1 MADFLHNN
9 NQLRKIAKL
18 IAGSKYCVAFTG
30 AGVSVESGVPPFRG
44 EGGLWNRYDPQ
55 TLELGY
61 FFEQPDKSWEV
72 VREIFYS
79 FFGKVDPNEAHL
91 VLADWENRGL
101 VKALITQN
109 IDNLHQQSGSKEVFE
124 FHGNAMRLL
133 CVVCGAY
140 VSIEEANLSLLPP
153 RCKGCTGLLKPDFIF
168 FGEGIPQLAYS
179 KSVEAASQCDL
190 MLIIGTAGEVSPAN
204 QIPII
209 AKNQGAVIVEINLE
223 PSYYTEHITDY
234 YLSGKAGEIMPQLDA
249 LIREGA

>member
-1 MADFLHNN
+1 MTEFLHNN

-18 IAGSKYCVAFTG
+18 IASSKYCVAFTG
-30 AGVSVESGVPPFRG
+30 AGVSVESGIPPFRG

-72 VREIFYS
+72 IREIFYN
-79 FFGKVDPNEAHL
+79 FFGKVDPNKAHL

-109 IDNLHQQSGSKEVFE
+109 IDNLHQQSGSKEVYD
-124 FHGNAMRLL
+124 FHGNAMRLV
-133 CVVCGAY
+133 CVVCESY
-140 VSIEEANLSLLPP
+140 VSIEDAELSVLPP

-209 AKNQGAVIVEINLE
+209 AKNKGAVIVEINLE
-223 PSYYTEHITDY
+223 PSAYTNRITDY

-249 LIREGA
+249 LIKECA